1 MSTSSASS
9 SSRARRCF
17 SGPMRSPIRYRE
29 GPLDYEPFTPCDCR
43 EKPKAAMWIS
53 WSDENPGRRY
63 KTCYRSRRGG
73 CEFYEW
79 HDNPIADPFLKQ
91 LVIDLRD
98 QVWLFE
104 RRNAALQDATRT
116 AETEAANL
124 SRQLS
129 EAMESAM
136 DSRAKMMV
144 ARVACGDVARQSGDN
159 ARVLGKNYLKN
170 SMWVFAIALAIY
182 MLIIVW

>member
-9 SSRARRCF
+9 SSRARRGF
-17 SGPMRSPIRYRE
+17 SRPVRSPIRYIE
-29 GPLDYEPFTPCDCR
+29 GPLDYEPFTPCDC
-43 EKPKAAMWIS
+43 PAMWIS

-63 KTCYRSRRGG
+63 KTCYHWRRGG

-79 HDNPIADPFLKQ
+79 HDNPITDPFLKQ

-98 QVWLFE
+98 KVWLLE
-104 RRNAALQDATRT
+104 RRNAALQDATRA

-144 ARVACGDVARQSGDN
+144 AGVARGDVASQSGDN
-159 ARVLGKNYLKN
+159 ACVLGKNYVKN
-170 SMWVFAIALAIY
+170 SVWVFAIALAIY